1 MEIQLSLRKN
11 KYSIRIVAIILSA
24 GKGIRIKDIF
34 PSTPKSLIKIHT
46 LNDISIIDHLISLLL
61 DLETDRIEVIIG
73 HLGSQIEDHI
83 AMLKSKAKKG
93 YDRVSIRESGQEYQ
107 KGAFFSFMSFTKD
120 LSQFSSQNLF
130 LILPGDTIFSKGLI
144 SNIFQL
150 ISQHESLFRD
160 FPSIFYQER
169 KIKDLELI
177 PPYSVSILET
187 FTKKKEIC
195 LKKITQIDSNNQ
207 NLVKIKQMVPIVC
220 FPYKSIIK
228 IINKAHK
235 MHITSIRNMINFLV
249 ESEGQKF
256 IIYELDSEHRF
267 YDIDSEID
275 LINFEKKGGQ

>member
-73 HLGSQIEDHI
+73 HLGSQIEAHI
-83 AMLKSKAKKG
+83 AMLKNKAKKG
-93 YDRVSIRESGQEYQ
+93 YDRVSIRDSGQEYQ

-120 LSQFSSQNLF
+120 LSRYSSQDLF
-130 LILPGDTIFSKGLI
+130 LILPVDTFFSKGLI
-144 SNIFQL
+144 KNIFQL

-169 KIKDLELI
+169 KTKDLELV
-177 PPYSVSILET
+177 PNNSVSILET
-187 FTKKKEIC
+187 FTEKKEIC
-195 LKKITQIDSNNQ
+195 LKKITQLDSSDQ

-228 IINKAHK
+228 IIKNAHE
-235 MHITSIRNMINFLV
+235 MQITSIRNMINYLV

-275 LINFEKKGGQ
+275 LVNFEKKGGQ